1 MSVSALVSARSR
13 ARVRAMDKIM
23 VRTWDIVRLLL
34 GRCRVRVRVRVWFR
48 VSVTGRVRVS

>member
-1 MSVSALVSARSR
+1 VSVSALVSARSR

-48 VSVTGRVRVS
+48 VSVRVRV